1 MDSNSFVYWLNGF
14 FELSGATALN
24 EQQVQVIK
32 EHIALVMTKVT
43 PSTVGAPIIYPYLA
57 PSPLLDKGWEV
68 TCNTEQAVH
77 VSTDGTQDLNLPR
90 CDCHGIFPV
99 PSGTTLTIPPFPTS
113 SVVVCP
119 NAWKT
124 GDSTG
129 HSCSEYK
136 VYPPIVN
143 VKTCLSC

>member
-1 MDSNSFVYWLNGF
+1 MENNPTAFLYWLQGF
-14 FELSGATALN
+14 FELSGATTLN

-32 EHIALVMTKVT
+32 EHIALVLTKVT
-43 PSTVGAPIIYPYLA
+43 PSSVGTPIIYPYLA
-57 PSPLLDKGWEV
+57 PSPILDKRWEI
-68 TCNTEQAVH
+68 TCNTD
-77 VSTDGTQDLNLPR
+77 T
-90 CDCHGIFPV
+90 
-99 PSGTTLTIPPFPTS
+99 SGTNLTIPPFPTS

-129 HSCSEYK
+129 HFCSECK